1 MKKYFSPGIGYMLL
15 ATLLF
20 ACMNVLV
27 KGVPRLPAVELVFF
41 RSVISFII
49 CYGML
54 LKAGVSPWGTN
65 KGLLV
70 ARGAVGAVA
79 LIMFFITLQ
88 HIPLASAVTMQYL
101 SPIFTT
107 LLGIVLVKERVYPMQ
122 YIFFALAFGGVLLL
136 EGFDARVSPLY
147 LGLGI
152 GSAVFSGLAYNAIRR
167 IGNREHPLVIVL
179 YFPLVTL
186 PITGAYVAFN
196 WVQPVGVEWL
206 YLIAIGILT
215 QFAQYYLTKAYQ
227 AEAISKVASLQ
238 YTGIIYALIMGWIF
252 FGETFNIF
260 SYMGILLVLIGVM
273 LNIWYKSRRTQQ
285 AESKV

>member
-1 MKKYFSPGIGYMLL
+1 MLL

-41 RSVISFII
+41 RSIISFII

-54 LKAGVSPWGTN
+54 LKAGVNPWGTH
-65 KGLLV
+65 KALLV
-70 ARGAVGAVA
+70 SRGAVGAVA

-107 LLGIVLVKERVYPMQ
+107 MLGIVLVKERVYPMQ
-122 YIFFALAFGGVLLL
+122 FLFFAIAFGGVLLL

-152 GSAVFSGLAYNAIRR
+152 SSAVFSGLAYNAIRR

-196 WVQPVGVEWL
+196 WVQPVGMEWA

-238 YTGIIYALIMGWIF
+238 YTGIVYALIMGWIF

-260 SYMGILLVLIGVM
+260 SYLGILLVLVGVM
-273 LNIWYKSRRTQQ
+273 LNIWYKAQRTQK
-285 AESKV
+285 AERKI